1 MHYNFDEIINREG
14 TASVKWDL
22 ADEYF
27 KTPGLLP
34 MWVADMDFKTPDFV
48 VDAVI
53 SRANHEI
60 YGYTIRPDSYYK
72 AAMQW
77 INELHG
83 WKTKKNWFVFLPG
96 IVPAVNFAVLA
107 FTQPGDGIIIQPPVY
122 FPFFKAITDHD
133 RKLLSNPL
141 LLKEGR
147 YSMDFDDLEQKMK
160 QGAKMIILSNPH
172 NPGGSAWTA
181 DAWTKVCELCIA

>member
-1 MHYNFDEIINREG
+1 MHYNFDEIIDRLG

-48 VDAVI
+48 VDAVK

-77 INELHG
+77 IDELHG
-83 WKTKKNWFVFLPG
+83 WKTKKTGSSFRRVSCLPL
-96 IVPAVNFAVLA
+96 ILPCWLLHSPA
-107 FTQPGDGIIIQPPVY
+107 TG
-122 FPFFKAITDHD
+122 
-133 RKLLSNPL
+133 LLFSP
-141 LLKEGR
+141 
-147 YSMDFDDLEQKMK
+147 
-160 QGAKMIILSNPH
+160 
-172 NPGGSAWTA
+172 
-181 DAWTKVCELCIA
+181 LCISRFLRPLPIMTENYSATLCY